1 MGRFRDGHRI
11 GARLVRARSTVY
23 KYSIRLLIDRVTV
36 LPATLEDLF
45 RRQRVWRGGRRA
57 AIAVPALPSGFPVLD
72 RQLPG
77 GGWPSGALT
86 EILTA
91 LEGGGEL
98 QLVLP
103 PLASLTAAG
112 RRIVWLA
119 PPHLPFAPALAAA
132 GIDLRNVALV
142 RPPGRREVLWAAEQV
157 LRARACHALL
167 LWCRE
172 VRYAELRRL
181 AVAADASQALVVLFR
196 PLQAMQMSSPAALRL
211 VLASA
216 ADGLDVR
223 ILKCRGPRSE
233 APLRLRVN
241 RPVHALDRP
250 SLAAARARDPV
261 AQPCP
266 A

>member
-1 MGRFRDGHRI
+1 MP
-11 GARLVRARSTVY
+11 A
-23 KYSIRLLIDRVTV
+23 

-45 RRQRVWRGGRRA
+45 RRQRIWRGGRTAQHTA
-57 AIAVPALPSGFPVLD
+57 AALPTGFASLD

-77 GGWPSGALT
+77 GGWPGGVLT

-91 LEGGGEL
+91 AEGGGEL

-103 PLASLTAAG
+103 VLAALSAAG

-142 RPPGRREVLWAAEQV
+142 RTARRRETLWAAEQL

-181 AVAADASQALVVLFR
+181 AVAADASHALAMLFR
-196 PLQAMQMSSPAALRL
+196 PQQAAQTASPAALRL
-211 VLASA
+211 ALAPA
-216 ADGLDVR
+216 ENGLEAR

-233 APLRLRVN
+233 ASLRLHIN
-241 RPVHALDRP
+241 RPVHALDCPSPAASRP
-250 SLAAARARDPV
+250 RDAV
-261 AQPCP
+261 AWPCP

>member
-1 MGRFRDGHRI
+1 M
-11 GARLVRARSTVY
+11 
-23 KYSIRLLIDRVTV
+23 TV

-45 RRQRVWRGGRRA
+45 RRQRIWRGGRA
-57 AIAVPALPSGFPVLD
+57 AQSAGSALPTGFPVLD

-77 GGWPSGALT
+77 GGWPNGALT

-91 LEGGGEL
+91 VEGGGEL

-119 PPHLPFAPALAAA
+119 PPHLPFAPALTAA
-132 GIDLRNVALV
+132 GIDLRGVALV
-142 RPPGRREVLWAAEQV
+142 RTPRRRDVLWAAEQV
-157 LRARACHALL
+157 LHARACHALL
-167 LWCRE
+167 LWCHE
-172 VRYAELRRL
+172 ARYAELRRL
-181 AVAADASQALVVLFR
+181 AVAADASQALVMLFR
-196 PLQAMQMSSPAALRL
+196 PLQATQMSSPAALRL
-211 VLASA
+211 VLAST
-216 ADGLDVR
+216 ADGLDVH

-233 APLRLRVN
+233 ASLRLRVN
-241 RPVHALDRP
+241 RPVHALDRS
-250 SLAAARARDPV
+250 SLTASRARDPV